1 MIFNFALWHKAC
13 DCLVDNT
20 CVPLSFPVFKL
31 HLIYLKGWNILNYNS
46 AVLLRKAVKH
56 NEQGVL
62 LPSYNCYSPVLKSWY
77 PPISGNGF
85 NLGCN
90 TLNSNQ
96 AMAGAVEGYG
106 IPAHY
111 NSIFPDTLLVPGMCL
126 PVLDIVLS
134 CWVPLPQAQH
144 LDWLWNTVAQPIK
157 WNLSPATLATSDNG
171 HWQML
176 KENPDKFNQLGKWSL
191 SRANGSGPSHRAFCV
206 ARGVSGLCQT
216 CKHGTLHMDVWA
228 CAQCLT
234 PIYCHFSSADFC

>member
-1 MIFNFALWHKAC
+1 MIFNFPLWHKAC

-176 KENPDKFNQLGKWSL
+176 KENPWQIQPARKMVPVKGKWVWFFPQSIL
-191 SRANGSGPSHRAFCV
+191 SGQRS
-206 ARGVSGLCQT
+206 
-216 CKHGTLHMDVWA
+216 
-228 CAQCLT
+228 
-234 PIYCHFSSADFC
+234 